1 MHERAAELRHLL
13 LPLGFLLLQAIAFS
27 MLPSLAGA
35 TAYVVMVVAPLLAAA
50 AAVWRGRAEAAPARS
65 GWFVVATALV
75 SWAAG
80 AFFNLRNELILGRAN
95 EMYRDSMLAFN
106 LATVPVTFLLA
117 SEWSPAGR
125 RLVRGLDAVLA
136 LALGYAYFLFT
147 WSMLAADGPAD
158 ASGVSSM
165 IWLYDAQNLYIAC
178 GALVRW
184 FAADDSSERDLFR
197 ALAAYAVVYTVVGF
211 FNNHFA
217 AGDPA
222 FGPEVGSIV
231 TGAFALFSIFALRPP
246 GLAFSGHPSA
256 SLVRAVRSASPLM
269 LAGALLLVS
278 LFLIRVN
285 YVFGAAGI
293 LIAVLGHGLRSTVA
307 QVRHIERGDKLQRD
321 RSELQTMAWT
331 DALTGVANRRF
342 LDHALG
348 GAERRESLASHPLS
362 VLMIDVDHFKLLN
375 DRYGHLA
382 GDACLRAVAQALR
395 QALVRPGDV
404 LARYGGEELIAL
416 LQEAD
421 SAGAMV
427 VAERLRVAVEA
438 LRIEHVGSPARVV
451 TVSIGAASTAMR
463 GDATATNL
471 IAAADKALY
480 EAKCAGRNQVR
491 GMTVET
497 AWETNP

>member
-1 MHERAAELRHLL
+1 MHLL
-13 LPLGFLLLQAIAFS
+13 LPIGFLLLQAAVWF
-27 MLPSLAGA
+27 MLPAFAGA
-35 TAYVVMVVAPLLAAA
+35 TAYIVMVVAPLLAAA

-65 GWFVVATALV
+65 GWFVVGMSLV
-75 SWAAG
+75 IWAAG
-80 AFFNLRNELILGRAN
+80 AFLDLRHELILGRAN

-106 LATVPVTFLLA
+106 LAAVPITFLLA
-117 SEWSPAGR
+117 TEWNPAGR
-125 RLVRGLDAVLA
+125 RLVRGIDGLLA
-136 LALGYAYFLFT
+136 LGLGYAYFAFT

-158 ASGVSSM
+158 ADGVKYM
-165 IWLYDAQNLYIAC
+165 IWLYDAQNLYIAG

-184 FAADDSSERDLFR
+184 FAAEDASERDLFR

-211 FNNHFA
+211 FNTHFA

-231 TGAFALFSIFALRPP
+231 TGAFALFSIFALRPA
-246 GLAFSGHPSA
+246 GRAASGHPPA

-285 YVFGAAGI
+285 YVLGAAGI
-293 LIAVLGHGLRSTVA
+293 LLAVLGHGLRSTVA
-307 QVRHIERGDKLQRD
+307 QVRHIERGDNLQRD
-321 RSELQTMAWT
+321 RSELQTIAWT

-342 LDHALG
+342 LDHALSG
-348 GAERRESLASHPLS
+348 TGRRESLASHPLS

-375 DRYGHLA
+375 DRYGHPA
-382 GDACLRAVAQALR
+382 GDACLRAVAQGLR

-404 LARYGGEELIAL
+404 LARYGGEEFIAL

-427 VAERLRVAVEA
+427 VAERLRAAVEA
-438 LRIEHVGSPARVV
+438 LRIEHLGSPAAVV

-463 GDATATNL
+463 GEATATIL

-497 AWETNP
+497 AWEANP